1 MTMTK
6 REQQATST
14 SNGSA
19 ALGKKLVAASA
30 VVLVLVLGLSIIWAN
45 NISSPNAADA
55 DTVAVAN
62 KTDGSNESPSATRV
76 GQGVGMAAL
85 QEAAAANKYLF
96 AFFWKADSPHTE
108 SLRKVFEQATK
119 QVEDRAQAVAVCV
132 TDAAESEIVRKYE
145 LTRAPMPL
153 ALAIAPNGA
162 IMGGFPGTFTEEDLL
177 DAFGSPALE
186 QSMKALQDG
195 KLVLLCAQNDS
206 TSSNAEALKGVEA
219 FRDDPRFTAAT
230 EIVKVDPSDSVEA
243 SFMRDLKI
251 DSGITE
257 AVTAFLVPP
266 GSVIAEFQGATTKEQ
281 LLAAL
286 QSAGSCG
293 PGGVCGP
300 GGCAPQ

>member
-1 MTMTK
+1 MMK
-6 REQQATST
+6 HEQRTTLTNSGTTARS
-14 SNGSA
+14 
-19 ALGKKLVAASA
+19 KKLVAVSA
-30 VVLVLVLGLSIIWAN
+30 VVLVLVLGLSIIWAKN
-45 NISSPNAADA
+45 VSSPDAADA
-55 DTVAVAN
+55 DTLAVAN
-62 KTDGSNESPSATRV
+62 EAIHSNESPTATRT

-119 QVEDRAQAVAVCV
+119 QVEDRAQAVTICI
-132 TDAAESEIVRKYE
+132 TDAAESEIVGKYE

-153 ALAIAPNGA
+153 ALTIAPNGA
-162 IMGGFPGTFTEEDLL
+162 IMGGFPGKFTEEDLL

-186 QSMKALQDG
+186 RSMKSLQDG

-206 TSSNAEALKGVEA
+206 TSSNAEALKGVQA

-230 EIVKVDPSDSVEA
+230 EIVMVDPSDSAEA
-243 SFMRDLKI
+243 AFMRDLKI

-257 AVTAFLVPP
+257 AVTAFLAPP
-266 GSVIAEFQGATTKEQ
+266 GSVVAEFQGATTKEQ
-281 LLAAL
+281 LLSAV

-293 PGGVCGP
+293 PGSSCGP